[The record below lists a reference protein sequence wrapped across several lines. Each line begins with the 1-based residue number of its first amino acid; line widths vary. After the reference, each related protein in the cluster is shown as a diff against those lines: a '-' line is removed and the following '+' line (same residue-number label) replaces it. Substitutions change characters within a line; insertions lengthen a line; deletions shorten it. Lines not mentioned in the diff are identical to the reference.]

1 MQDPMTDNPMLENQE
16 LESQEQENQ
25 TPEAQAQENPE
36 PIKKRTIR
44 SFVVRGGRM
53 TEGQQKNYDA
63 NWAFYG
69 LELADGRIDYQ
80 TTFGR
85 QSDVVIEVGFG
96 MGASLVEMAKKA
108 PEKDFIG
115 IEVHPPGVAKLMML
129 AQEEGLKNLRVYCD
143 DAIEVMA
150 SCLPEQAAS
159 AFQLFFPDP
168 WHKKKHN
175 KRRIVQPLFAQQVAN
190 VLKEDGYFHMATD
203 WEPYAEHMLEV
214 MEAQENYSNAA
225 GKGNYHP
232 RPEWRPLTKFEQ
244 RGERLGHGVW
254 DLIYKKQ

>member
-1 MQDPMTDNPMLENQE
+1 MPIKTMQEKNTETQ
-16 LESQEQENQ
+16 
-25 TPEAQAQENPE
+25 E

-53 TEGQQKNYDA
+53 TEGQQKNYDT

-69 LELADGRIDYQ
+69 LELADGRVDYQ
-80 TTFGR
+80 TLFGR
-85 QSDVVIEVGFG
+85 ISDVVIEVGFG
-96 MGASLVEMAKKA
+96 MGASLVEMAKNA

-129 AQEEGLKNLRVYCD
+129 AQEAGVKNIRVYCD

-150 SCLPEQAAS
+150 SCLPEKTAS

-175 KRRIVQPLFAQQVAN
+175 KRRIVQPLFAQQVAG
-190 VLKEDGYFHMATD
+190 VLKEGGYFHMATD
-203 WEPYAEHMLEV
+203 WAPYAEHMLEV

-254 DLIYKKQ
+254 DLIYTKNNA

>member
-1 MQDPMTDNPMLENQE
+1 MIDKQ
-16 LESQEQENQ
+16 
-25 TPEAQAQENPE
+25 E

-69 LELADGRIDYQ
+69 LELERGRIDYQ
-80 TTFGR
+80 EVFGR
-85 QSDVVIEVGFG
+85 QSDVIIEVGFG
-96 MGASLVEMAKKA
+96 MGASLAEMAKNA

-129 AQEEGLKNLRVYCD
+129 AKEAGITNLRVYCD

-150 SCLPEQAAS
+150 NYLPEKAAS
-159 AFQLFFPDP
+159 GFQLFFPDP

-190 VLKEDGYFHMATD
+190 VLKTDGYFHMATD
-203 WEPYAEHMLEV
+203 WQPYAEHMMEV
-214 MEAQENYSNAA
+214 MEAQTIYENAA
-225 GKGNYHP
+225 GKGQYYP
-232 RPEWRPLTKFEQ
+232 RPESRPLTKFEQ
-244 RGERLGHGVW
+244 RGEKLGHGVW
-254 DLIYKKQ
+254 DLIYKKITL

>member
-1 MQDPMTDNPMLENQE
+1 MQD
-16 LESQEQENQ
+16 EQQ
-25 TPEAQAQENPE
+25 PTNPE
-36 PIKKRTIR
+36 IKKRTIR

-53 TEGQQKNYDA
+53 TEGQQRAYDA
-63 NWAFYG
+63 NWKTYG
-69 LELADGRIDYQ
+69 LEADQGRIDYQ
-80 TTFGR
+80 EVFGR
-85 QSDVVIEVGFG
+85 ESDVVIEVGFG
-96 MGASLVEMAKKA
+96 MGASLVEMAKNA

-129 AQEEGLKNLRVYCD
+129 AAEAGIQNIRVYCH

-150 SCLPEQAAS
+150 NCLPQGQAS
-159 AFQLFFPDP
+159 TFQLFFPDP

-190 VLKEDGYFHMATD
+190 VLKVGGVFHMATD

-214 MEAQENYSNAA
+214 MEAQTQYENVA
-225 GKGNYHP
+225 GKNTYHP

-254 DLIYKKQ
+254 DLIYSKLA

>member
-1 MQDPMTDNPMLENQE
+1 M
-16 LESQEQENQ
+16 QEQNTDTQ
-25 TPEAQAQENPE
+25 E
-36 PIKKRTIR
+36 PIARRTIR

-53 TEGQQKNYDA
+53 TEGQQKNYEV
-63 NWAFYG
+63 NWAQFG
-69 LELADGRIDYQ
+69 LNLVDGRIDYA
-80 TTFGR
+80 TVFGR
-85 QSDVVIEVGFG
+85 ESDVVIEVGFG
-96 MGASLVEMAKKA
+96 MGASLVEMAKNA

-129 AQEEGLKNLRVYCD
+129 AKEEGINNLRVYCD

-150 SCLPEQAAS
+150 NCLPEKTAS

-175 KRRIVQPLFAQQVAN
+175 KRRIVQPLFAEQVAS
-190 VLKEDGYFHMATD
+190 VLKIGGVFHMATD
-203 WEPYAEHMLEV
+203 WQPYAEHMMEV
-214 MEAQENYSNAA
+214 MEEQTLYDNAA
-225 GKGNYHP
+225 GKGCYHP

-254 DLIYKKQ
+254 DLIYSKR

>member
-1 MQDPMTDNPMLENQE
+1 MP
-16 LESQEQENQ
+16 EQNVETQ
-25 TPEAQAQENPE
+25 E

-53 TEGQQKNYDA
+53 TEGQQKNYEA
-63 NWAFYG
+63 NWLEYG
-69 LELADGRIDYQ
+69 LDLADGRIDYEVV
-80 TTFGR
+80 FGR
-85 QSDVVIEVGFG
+85 KSDVVLEVGFG
-96 MGASLVEMAKKA
+96 MGASLVEMAKAA

-129 AQEEGLKNLRVYCD
+129 AKEEGVTNIRVYCD

-150 SCLPEQAAS
+150 NCLPQKTAS

-175 KRRIVQPLFAQQVAN
+175 KRRIVQALFAQQVAN

-203 WEPYAEHMLEV
+203 WQPYAEHMMEV
-214 MEAQENYSNAA
+214 MEEQVGYANAA
-225 GKGNYHP
+225 GVGKYHP

-254 DLIYKKQ
+254 DLIYTKA

>member
-1 MQDPMTDNPMLENQE
+1 MQDPMNDNQE
-16 LESQEQENQ
+16 QDSQVLDNQALDSQELDNQ
-25 TPEAQAQENPE
+25 A

-80 TTFGR
+80 TIFGR
-85 QSDVVIEVGFG
+85 ESDVVIEVGFG
-96 MGASLVEMAKKA
+96 MGASLAEMAKNA

-190 VLKEDGYFHMATD
+190 VLREGGHFHMATD
-203 WEPYAEHMLEV
+203 WQPYAEHMLEV
-214 MEAQENYSNAA
+214 MELQENYTNAA
-225 GKGNYHP
+225 GKGLYHP

-254 DLIYKKQ
+254 DLIYTK

>member
-1 MQDPMTDNPMLENQE
+1 MQ
-16 LESQEQENQ
+16 ESSNKTEM
-25 TPEAQAQENPE
+25 PE
-36 PIKKRTIR
+36 KRRTIR

-53 TEGQQKNYDA
+53 TEGQQKAFDN
-63 NWAFYG
+63 NWSYYG
-69 LELADGRIDYQ
+69 LSLEDGLIDYQ
-80 TTFGR
+80 TVFGR
-85 QSDVVIEVGFG
+85 QAEVVIEVGFG
-96 MGASLVEMAKKA
+96 MGTSLVEMAKNA

-129 AQEEGLKNLRVYCD
+129 AAEAGVKNIRVYCD

-150 SCLPEQAAS
+150 QCIPNGSAS

-190 VLKEDGYFHMATD
+190 VLKAGGQFHMATD
-203 WEPYAEHMLEV
+203 WQPYAEYMLEV
-214 MEAQENYSNAA
+214 MEAQVVYANKA
-225 GKGNYHP
+225 GKGEYHP

-254 DLIYKKQ
+254 DLIYTKQL

>member
-1 MQDPMTDNPMLENQE
+1 MQD
-16 LESQEQENQ
+16 EQQ
-25 TPEAQAQENPE
+25 PTNPE
-36 PIKKRTIR
+36 IKKRTIR

-53 TEGQQKNYDA
+53 TEGQQRAYDA
-63 NWAFYG
+63 NWKTYG
-69 LELADGRIDYQ
+69 LEADQGRIDYQ
-80 TTFGR
+80 EVFGR
-85 QSDVVIEVGFG
+85 ESDVVIEVGFG
-96 MGASLVEMAKKA
+96 MGASLVEMAKNA

-129 AQEEGLKNLRVYCD
+129 AAEAGIQNIRVYCH
-143 DAIEVMA
+143 DAIEVTA
-150 SCLPEQAAS
+150 DCLPQGQAS
-159 AFQLFFPDP
+159 TFQLFFPDP

-190 VLKEDGYFHMATD
+190 VLKVGGVFHMATD

-214 MEAQENYSNAA
+214 MEAQAQYENVA
-225 GKGNYHP
+225 GKNTYHP

-254 DLIYKKQ
+254 DLIYSKLA

>member
-1 MQDPMTDNPMLENQE
+1 MP
-16 LESQEQENQ
+16 EQNKDI
-25 TPEAQAQENPE
+25 PDS
-36 PIKKRTIR
+36 IIKRTIR

-53 TEGQQKNYDA
+53 TEGQQKHYDN
-63 NWAFYG
+63 NWAIYG
-69 LELADGRIDYQ
+69 LALADGRIDYA
-80 TTFGR
+80 TVFGR
-85 QSDVVIEVGFG
+85 QSDVVLEVGFG
-96 MGASLVEMAKKA
+96 MGASLVEMAKNA

-129 AQEEGLKNLRVYCD
+129 AKDANLSNLRVYCD

-150 SCLPEQAAS
+150 QCLPQSAAS

-175 KRRIVQPLFAQQVAN
+175 KRRIVQPLFAQQVAA
-190 VLKEDGYFHMATD
+190 VLKAGGHFHMATD
-203 WEPYAEHMLEV
+203 WQPYAEHMMEV
-214 MEAQENYSNAA
+214 MESQTQYDNAA
-225 GKGNYHP
+225 GKGLYHP

-254 DLIYKKQ
+254 DLIYSKKSN

>member
-1 MQDPMTDNPMLENQE
+1 MQD
-16 LESQEQENQ
+16 EQQ
-25 TPEAQAQENPE
+25 PTNPE
-36 PIKKRTIR
+36 IKKRTIR

-53 TEGQQKNYDA
+53 TEGQQRAYDA
-63 NWAFYG
+63 NWKTYG
-69 LELADGRIDYQ
+69 LEADQGRIDYQ
-80 TTFGR
+80 EVFGR
-85 QSDVVIEVGFG
+85 ESDVVIEVGFG
-96 MGASLVEMAKKA
+96 MGASLVEMAKNA

-129 AQEEGLKNLRVYCD
+129 AAEAGIQNIRVYCH

-150 SCLPEQAAS
+150 DCLPQGQAS
-159 AFQLFFPDP
+159 TFQLFFPDP

-190 VLKEDGYFHMATD
+190 VLKVGGVFHMATD

-214 MEAQENYSNAA
+214 MEAQTQYENVA
-225 GKGNYHP
+225 GKNTYYP

-254 DLIYKKQ
+254 DLIYSKLA

>member
-1 MQDPMTDNPMLENQE
+1 MPEQNIDTQDSDNQDLDIQDLDIQE
-16 LESQEQENQ
+16 
-25 TPEAQAQENPE
+25 T
-36 PIKKRTIR
+36 KKRTIR

-63 NWAFYG
+63 NWAIYG
-69 LELADGRIDYQ
+69 LNLEQGRIDYPVV
-80 TTFGR
+80 FGR
-85 QSDVVIEVGFG
+85 EADVVLEVGFG
-96 MGASLVEMAKKA
+96 MGASLVEMAKNA

-129 AQEEGLKNLRVYCD
+129 AKEQDVTNLRVYCD

-150 SCLPEQAAS
+150 QCLPPKTAS

-175 KRRIVQPLFAQQVAN
+175 KRRIVQALFAQQVAD
-190 VLKEDGYFHMATD
+190 VLKDGGHFHMATD
-203 WEPYAEHMLEV
+203 WQPYAEYMMEV
-214 MEAQENYSNAA
+214 MEEQANYQNAA
-225 GKGNYHP
+225 GKGEYHP

-254 DLIYKKQ
+254 DLIYKVQ

>member
-1 MQDPMTDNPMLENQE
+1 MIDKQ
-16 LESQEQENQ
+16 
-25 TPEAQAQENPE
+25 E

-69 LELADGRIDYQ
+69 LEIENGRIDYQ
-80 TTFGR
+80 EVFGR

-96 MGASLVEMAKKA
+96 MGASLAEMAKNA

-129 AQEEGLKNLRVYCD
+129 AKEVGITNLRVYCD

-150 SCLPEQAAS
+150 NCLPEKAAS
-159 AFQLFFPDP
+159 GFQLFFPDP

-190 VLKEDGYFHMATD
+190 VLKIDGYFHMATD
-203 WEPYAEHMLEV
+203 WQPYAEHMMEV
-214 MEAQENYSNAA
+214 MEAQTIYENAA
-225 GKGNYHP
+225 SKGQYYP
-232 RPEWRPLTKFEQ
+232 RPESRPLTKFEQ
-244 RGERLGHGVW
+244 RGEKLGHGVW
-254 DLIYKKQ
+254 DLIYKKITL

>member
-1 MQDPMTDNPMLENQE
+1 M
-16 LESQEQENQ
+16 SEQNKE
-25 TPEAQAQENPE
+25 TIEKE
-36 PIKKRTIR
+36 PVKKRTIR

-53 TEGQQKNYDA
+53 TEGQQKNYET
-63 NWAFYG
+63 NWLVYG
-69 LELADGRIDYQ
+69 LELANGRIDY
-80 TTFGR
+80 TAVFGR
-85 QSDVVIEVGFG
+85 ESDVVLEVGFG
-96 MGASLVEMAKKA
+96 MGASLVEMAKNA

-129 AQEEGLKNLRVYCD
+129 AKAEGVTNLRVYCD

-150 SCLPEQAAS
+150 NCLPEKTAS

-175 KRRIVQPLFAQQVAN
+175 KRRIVQPLFAQQVAS
-190 VLKEDGYFHMATD
+190 VLKAGGDFHMATD
-203 WEPYAEHMLEV
+203 WRPYAEHMMEV
-214 MEAQENYSNAA
+214 MEEQVGYVNAA
-225 GKGNYHP
+225 GVGEYHL

-254 DLIYKKQ
+254 DLIYTKKAN

>member
-1 MQDPMTDNPMLENQE
+1 MQD
-16 LESQEQENQ
+16 EQQ
-25 TPEAQAQENPE
+25 PTNPE
-36 PIKKRTIR
+36 IKKRTIR

-53 TEGQQKNYDA
+53 TEGQQRAYDA
-63 NWAFYG
+63 NWKTYG
-69 LELADGRIDYQ
+69 LEADQGRIDYQ
-80 TTFGR
+80 EVFGR
-85 QSDVVIEVGFG
+85 ESDVVIEVGFG
-96 MGASLVEMAKKA
+96 MGASLVEMAKNA

-129 AQEEGLKNLRVYCD
+129 AAEAGIQNIRVYCH

-150 SCLPEQAAS
+150 DCLPQGQAS
-159 AFQLFFPDP
+159 TFQLFFPDP

-190 VLKEDGYFHMATD
+190 VLKVGGVFHMATD
-203 WEPYAEHMLEV
+203 WEPYAEYMLEV
-214 MEAQENYSNAA
+214 MEAQTQYENVA
-225 GKGNYHP
+225 GKNTYHP

-254 DLIYKKQ
+254 DLIYSKLA

>member
-1 MQDPMTDNPMLENQE
+1 MSEQKI
-16 LESQEQENQ
+16 ESQEATEK
-25 TPEAQAQENPE
+25 ESF
-36 PIKKRTIR
+36 KKRTIR

-63 NWAFYG
+63 NWAVYG
-69 LELADGRIDYQ
+69 LELENGRVDYLDV
-80 TTFGR
+80 FGR
-85 QSDVVIEVGFG
+85 ESDVVIEVGFG
-96 MGASLVEMAKKA
+96 MGASLVEMAKNA

-129 AQEEGLKNLRVYCD
+129 AAEEGVTNLRVYCD

-150 SCLPEQAAS
+150 KCLPEKTAS
-159 AFQLFFPDP
+159 GFQLFFPDP

-190 VLKEDGYFHMATD
+190 VLKEGGSFHMATD
-203 WEPYAEHMLEV
+203 WQPYAEHMMEV
-214 MEAQENYSNAA
+214 MEAQVNYTNAA
-225 GKGNYHP
+225 GKGEYHP

-254 DLIYKKQ
+254 DLIYTKNPS

>member
-1 MQDPMTDNPMLENQE
+1 M
-16 LESQEQENQ
+16 SEQNIETQ
-25 TPEAQAQENPE
+25 KAIEKE
-36 PIKKRTIR
+36 PFKKRTIR

-53 TEGQQKNYDA
+53 TEGQQKNYEA
-63 NWAFYG
+63 NWLVYG
-69 LELADGRIDYQ
+69 LELTDGRIDYA
-80 TTFGR
+80 TVFGR
-85 QSDVVIEVGFG
+85 QSDVVLEVGFG
-96 MGASLVEMAKKA
+96 MGASLVEMAKNA

-129 AQEEGLKNLRVYCD
+129 AKENDVTNLRVYCD

-150 SCLPEQAAS
+150 NCLPEKTAS

-190 VLKEDGYFHMATD
+190 VLKAGGYFHMATD
-203 WEPYAEHMLEV
+203 WQPYAEHMMEV
-214 MEAQENYSNAA
+214 MEGQAGYMNAA
-225 GKGNYHP
+225 SVGEYHP

-254 DLIYKKQ
+254 DLIYTVN